1 MARIST
7 RSWPRL
13 RAAKSATLP
22 ALAPCVRPLGA
33 MARIVAEQIVQL
45 MSDARI
51 ERIYGVV
58 GDALNPLTDAIHR
71 SGKLRWIPVRHEEV
85 AAFAAGADAQMTGR
99 PAACAGTCG
108 PGNLHLINGLYDAQ
122 RNGASVFAIAGQ
134 VPTKFIGTDYFQE
147 THPELV
153 FRECTRYCQ
162 VASTPAQAATMSRLA
177 LQAAIVEKG
186 VGMVAV
192 SGDVLDQKA
201 EIELPEQPFFPD
213 TPRVRP
219 CEADLDAMAA
229 LIEAAERPLIFGGEG
244 CRHARDEVLAFAEA
258 LQAPVGFTFRGKDIL
273 EADNPNAVGMTG
285 LLGWGGLQH
294 GLNACDL
301 FLMLGTDFPY
311 SDFLPKRAKVIQ
323 VDSRAEHLGRR
334 TPLTL
339 GLCGHVRETLDALLP
354 RLRRRED
361 RSFLDEVLEAH
372 EVAAKSMQA
381 YVGRGGNP
389 GAVRPERVADAV
401 NRLADPNAIFTADT
415 GMSCVWAARY
425 LTFRRD
431 QRFLASF
438 GHGTMANA
446 MPQAIG
452 AQLACPDRQ
461 VIALCGD
468 GGLTMLLGDLLT
480 VVAQKLPIKLV
491 LFDNSSLGMVRA
503 EMMVAGYPFF
513 GTEVQNPN
521 FAAVASA
528 MGIHGERV
536 DRAEDVPGAL
546 ERAMAYPGPAL
557 VDVTTDP
564 NALAMPPKKTFGE
577 VKGFALAMTRMVF
590 EGEGDKAVEM
600 VKENVRTIV

>member
-1 MARIST
+1 MA
-7 RSWPRL
+7 
-13 RAAKSATLP
+13 K
-22 ALAPCVRPLGA
+22 
-33 MARIVAEQIVQL
+33 IVAEQIVQL
-45 MSDARI
+45 MLDARV

-58 GDALNPLTDAIHR
+58 GDALNPLTDAIRR
-71 SGKLRWIPVRHEEV
+71 SAKLRWIPVRHEEV
-85 AAFAAGADAQMTGR
+85 AAFAAGADAQLTGR

-134 VPTKFIGTDYFQE
+134 VPTKFIGTEYFQE

-153 FRECTRYCQ
+153 FRECTRYCE

-177 LQAAIVEKG
+177 LQSAIVEKG
-186 VGMVAV
+186 VGMVVV

-201 EIELPEQPFFPD
+201 ETDVPERPFFPD
-213 TPRVRP
+213 APRVRP
-219 CEADLDAMAA
+219 SEADLDAMAA

-244 CRHARDEVLAFAEA
+244 CRYARDEVLALAGV

-294 GLNACDL
+294 GLNTCDL

-311 SDFLPKRAKVIQ
+311 SDFLPRGVTVIQ
-323 VDSRAEHLGRR
+323 VDSRAERLGRR

-339 GLCGHVRETLDALLP
+339 GLCGHLRETLDALLP

-361 RSFLDEVLEAH
+361 RSFLDEVLAAH
-372 EVAAKSMQA
+372 EVAAKGMRA
-381 YVGRGGNP
+381 YVGRGGKP
-389 GAVRPERVADAV
+389 GAVRPETVADVV
-401 NRLADPNAIFTADT
+401 NRLADPDAIFTADT

-425 LTFRRD
+425 LMFRRG

-480 VVAQKLPIKLV
+480 VVAQKLPIKFV

-521 FAAVASA
+521 FAAVAAA
-528 MGIHGERV
+528 MGLYGERV
-536 DRAEDVPGAL
+536 ETAEDLPGAL
-546 ERAMAYPGPAL
+546 ERAMAHPGPAL

-564 NALAMPPKKTFGE
+564 NALAMPPKKTFAE

-590 EGEGDKAVEM
+590 EGEGDKAVEL
-600 VKENVRTIV
+600 VNENVRTIV